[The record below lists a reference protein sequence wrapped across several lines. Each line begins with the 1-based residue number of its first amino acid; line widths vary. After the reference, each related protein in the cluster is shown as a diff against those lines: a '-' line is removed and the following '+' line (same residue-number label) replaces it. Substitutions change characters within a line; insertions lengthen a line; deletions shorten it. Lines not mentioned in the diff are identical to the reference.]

1 MDFDIGHG
9 SIRGQSPTPLFIHK
23 ISVEVAIMLVLETTD
38 VAPDDQ

>member
-9 SIRGQSPTPLFIHK
+9 SIRGLVQPPLFIHK
-23 ISVEVAIMLVLETTD
+23 ISVEVAIMQVLETTD